1 MTDEDIVF
9 TSPDTPQPDPSEDR
23 EADAR
28 VNGGAEDAAP
38 QPDRTGG
45 ESPAAEAGNGN
56 GEENGDEDA
65 TEETIDSEEAEEVAR
80 SVSGYDDVAL
90 LFEELAAAEPNS
102 ARRAALRSQLI
113 HRCIPL
119 ADHIARKFS
128 GRGEPFDDLTQ
139 VARVGL
145 VHAVD
150 RFDIGRGSN
159 FLSFAVPTIMGEVR
173 RYFRDNTW
181 AMRVPRRVK
190 ETHLRIGA
198 AIDALSQQLGR
209 SPTAKEIAAQ
219 LGIDADEVTQAV
231 IAGNAYQ
238 PSSIDAVSVG
248 RDTEASLLDT
258 LGEEESQFDR
268 VEEYVAIR
276 PLLAGLPERE
286 RRILTMRFF
295 ESMTQ
300 TQIAQQMGISQ
311 MHVSRILAKTL
322 ARLREQS
329 ARE

>member
-1 MTDEDIVF
+1 MRDEDTVLDPADNDGAPE
-9 TSPDTPQPDPSEDR
+9 TTDQPEPAGPTDQAPD
-23 EADAR
+23 
-28 VNGGAEDAAP
+28 GAEQPTDA
-38 QPDRTGG
+38 D
-45 ESPAAEAGNGN
+45 
-56 GEENGDEDA
+56 
-65 TEETIDSEEAEEVAR
+65 EETIETASQ
-80 SVSGYDDVAL
+80 VSGYDDVAA
-90 LFEELAAAEPNS
+90 LFTRLAATEAYTS
-102 ARRAALRSQLI
+102 LRDELI
-113 HRCIPL
+113 NRCIPL

-150 RFDIGRGSN
+150 RFDVERGSN

-198 AIDALSQQLGR
+198 AVDSLSQTLGR
-209 SPTAKEIAAQ
+209 SPTAKEIAAE
-219 LGIDADEVTQAV
+219 LDVDPDEVTQAV

-238 PSSIDAVSVG
+238 PTSIDAASAG
-248 RDTEASLLDT
+248 RDTDASLLDT

-276 PLLAGLPERE
+276 PLLDGLPERE

>member
-1 MTDEDIVF
+1 MTGEDVF
-9 TSPDTPQPDPSEDR
+9 PSPDDAARPEDPTADTEAPESPESE
-23 EADAR
+23 EP
-28 VNGGAEDAAP
+28 AEDSA
-38 QPDRTGG
+38 
-45 ESPAAEAGNGN
+45 
-56 GEENGDEDA
+56 
-65 TEETIDSEEAEEVAR
+65 EETVDAEEAEEVAR

-90 LFEELAAAEPNS
+90 LFEELAAAAPGS
-102 ARRAALRSQLI
+102 AGRAALRSQLI
-113 HRCIPL
+113 NRCIPL

-150 RFDIGRGSN
+150 RFDISRGSN

-190 ETHLRIGA
+190 ETHLRIGS

-209 SPTAKEIAAQ
+209 SPTAKEIAAA
-219 LGIDADEVTQAV
+219 LDIDADEVTQAV

-311 MHVSRILAKTL
+311 MHVSRILSKTL

>member
-1 MTDEDIVF
+1 MTDGDHVF
-9 TSPDTPQPDPSEDR
+9 TASADAPGPEEPRDDR
-23 EADAR
+23 EPDETET
-28 VNGGAEDAAP
+28 EDTA
-38 QPDRTGG
+38 
-45 ESPAAEAGNGN
+45 
-56 GEENGDEDA
+56 
-65 TEETIDSEEAEEVAR
+65 EETVDAEEVEEVEEVAR
-80 SVSGYDDVAL
+80 SVSGYDDVTT
-90 LFEELAAAEPNS
+90 LFEELAAAAPES
-102 ARRAALRSQLI
+102 GRRAALRTELI
-113 HRCIPL
+113 NRCIPL

-150 RFDIGRGSN
+150 RFDISRGSN

-190 ETHLRIGA
+190 ETHLRIGS

-209 SPTAKEIAAQ
+209 SPTAKEIAAA
-219 LGIDADEVTQAV
+219 LEIDADEVTQAV

-311 MHVSRILAKTL
+311 MHVSRILSKTL

>member
-1 MTDEDIVF
+1 MADEDNGF
-9 TSPDTPQPDPSEDR
+9 
-23 EADAR
+23 EADKAADTADTAVSR
-28 VNGGAEDAAP
+28 PETGAAAGRADSSGNGDAATAEHT
-38 QPDRTGG
+38 DG
-45 ESPAAEAGNGN
+45 EHTDADDVEEAGK
-56 GEENGDEDA
+56 
-65 TEETIDSEEAEEVAR
+65 
-80 SVSGYDDVAL
+80 SVTGGYDDVNAL
-90 LFEELAAAEPNS
+90 FLALEQAPENRRADLREELIN
-102 ARRAALRSQLI
+102 
-113 HRCIPL
+113 RCIPL

-150 RFDIGRGSN
+150 RFDVSRGSN

-198 AIDALSQQLGR
+198 AIDSLSQSLGR
-209 SPTAKEIAAQ
+209 SPTAKEIAN
-219 LGIDADEVTQAV
+219 LLEIHPDEVTQAV

-300 TQIAQQMGISQ
+300 TQIAQRMGISQ

>member
-1 MTDEDIVF
+1 MHGENDTEDQPDQQTPDNPAETKPTDE
-9 TSPDTPQPDPSEDR
+9 
-23 EADAR
+23 
-28 VNGGAEDAAP
+28 
-38 QPDRTGG
+38 
-45 ESPAAEAGNGN
+45 AAE
-56 GEENGDEDA
+56 
-65 TEETIDSEEAEEVAR
+65 TPAEEPVEP
-80 SVSGYDDVAL
+80 VSGYDDVSG
-90 LFEELAAAEPNS
+90 LFERLAATEPGS
-102 ARRAALRSQLI
+102 VEQAIARDALI
-113 HRCIPL
+113 NRCIPL

-128 GRGEPFDDLTQ
+128 GRGEPFDDLSQ

-150 RFDIGRGSN
+150 RFDLSRGSN

-190 ETHLRIGA
+190 ETHLRIGSA
-198 AIDALSQQLGR
+198 VDQLSQRLGR
-209 SPTAKEIAAQ
+209 APTAKEIAAE
-219 LGIDADEVTQAV
+219 LEVDPDEVTQAV

-238 PSSIDAVSVG
+238 PTSIDAASVG
-248 RDTEASLLDT
+248 RDNDASLLDT
-258 LGEEESQFDR
+258 LGEEEAQFDR
-268 VEEYVAIR
+268 VEEYIAVR

-300 TQIAQQMGISQ
+300 TQIAAQLGISQ

-322 ARLREQS
+322 ARLRELS
-329 ARE
+329 ERD

>member
-1 MTDEDIVF
+1 MTGEDVF
-9 TSPDTPQPDPSEDR
+9 PTPDDAARPEDPTADTEAPDNPEP
-23 EADAR
+23 EEP
-28 VNGGAEDAAP
+28 AEDSA
-38 QPDRTGG
+38 
-45 ESPAAEAGNGN
+45 
-56 GEENGDEDA
+56 
-65 TEETIDSEEAEEVAR
+65 EETVDAEEAEEVAR
-80 SVSGYDDVAL
+80 TVSGYDDVAL
-90 LFEELAAAEPNS
+90 LFEELAAAAPGS
-102 ARRAALRSQLI
+102 AGRAALRSQLI
-113 HRCIPL
+113 NRCIPL

-150 RFDIGRGSN
+150 RFDISRGSN

-190 ETHLRIGA
+190 ETHLRIGS

-209 SPTAKEIAAQ
+209 SPTAKEIAAA
-219 LGIDADEVTQAV
+219 LDIDADEVTQAV

-311 MHVSRILAKTL
+311 MHVSRILSKTL

>member
-1 MTDEDIVF
+1 MAADEV
-9 TSPDTPQPDPSEDR
+9 
-23 EADAR
+23 
-28 VNGGAEDAAP
+28 
-38 QPDRTGG
+38 
-45 ESPAAEAGNGN
+45 
-56 GEENGDEDA
+56 
-65 TEETIDSEEAEEVAR
+65 EEVTQ
-80 SVSGYDDVAL
+80 SVSGYDDVAI
-90 LFEELAAAEPNS
+90 LFERLAAVEEGS
-102 ARRAALRSQLI
+102 ARHGELRAQLI
-113 HRCIPL
+113 SRCIPL

-150 RFDIGRGSN
+150 RFDISRGSN

-190 ETHLRIGA
+190 ETHLRIGS
-198 AIDALSQQLGR
+198 AIDALSQSLGR
-209 SPTAKEIAAQ
+209 SPTAKEIAAE
-219 LGIDADEVTQAV
+219 LDIDPDEVTQAV

-300 TQIAQQMGISQ
+300 TQIAQRMGISQ

-322 ARLREQS
+322 ARLREQTS
-329 ARE
+329 RE

>member
-1 MTDEDIVF
+1 MHGED
-9 TSPDTPQPDPSEDR
+9 TTEDQQPDQETR
-23 EADAR
+23 ADT
-28 VNGGAEDAAP
+28 VTEPENPAEDTV
-38 QPDRTGG
+38 DDT
-45 ESPAAEAGNGN
+45 E
-56 GEENGDEDA
+56 
-65 TEETIDSEEAEEVAR
+65 TEEP
-80 SVSGYDDVAL
+80 VSGYDDVSA
-90 LFEELAAAEPNS
+90 LFERLAATAPGSVEHAV
-102 ARRAALRSQLI
+102 ARDALI
-113 HRCIPL
+113 NRCIPL

-128 GRGEPFDDLTQ
+128 GRGEPFDDLSQ

-150 RFDIGRGSN
+150 RFDLSRGSN

-198 AIDALSQQLGR
+198 AVDQLSQRLGR
-209 SPTAKEIAAQ
+209 SPTAKEIAAE
-219 LGIDADEVTQAV
+219 LEVDPDEVTQAV

-238 PSSIDAVSVG
+238 PTSIDAASVG
-248 RDTEASLLDT
+248 RDSDASLLDT

-268 VEEYVAIR
+268 VEEYIAVR

-300 TQIAQQMGISQ
+300 TQIAAQLGISQ

-322 ARLREQS
+322 ARLRELS
-329 ARE
+329 ERD

>member
-1 MTDEDIVF
+1 MTEQDKPLDPP
-9 TSPDTPQPDPSEDR
+9 TGTPDTHGQEPDSGRGTGSVPDA
-23 EADAR
+23 EAR
-28 VNGGAEDAAP
+28 L
-38 QPDRTGG
+38 
-45 ESPAAEAGNGN
+45 AAEAASAP
-56 GEENGDEDA
+56 DA
-65 TEETIDSEEAEEVAR
+65 DSETEAELAD
-80 SVSGYDDVAL
+80 SGQAGGYDDVAG
-90 LFEELAAAEPNS
+90 LFTQLAAAEPES
-102 ARRAALRSQLI
+102 AQHATLRNELI
-113 HRCIPL
+113 GRCIPL

-150 RFDIGRGSN
+150 RFDVSRGSN

-198 AIDALSQQLGR
+198 AVDALSQSLGR
-209 SPTAKEIAAQ
+209 SPTAKEIAAE
-219 LGIDADEVTQAV
+219 LDVDPDEVTQAV

-238 PSSIDAVSVG
+238 PTSIDAASVG
-248 RDTEASLLDT
+248 RDTDASLLDT
-258 LGEEESQFDR
+258 LGEEEAQFDR

-311 MHVSRILAKTL
+311 MHVSRILTKTL

-329 ARE
+329 SRE

>member
-1 MTDEDIVF
+1 MADEDTVF
-9 TSPDTPQPDPSEDR
+9 DQDR
-23 EADAR
+23 NEEAEAEPTDAEPTDAAEEADA
-28 VNGGAEDAAP
+28 AEDAEAV
-38 QPDRTGG
+38 
-45 ESPAAEAGNGN
+45 AEAG
-56 GEENGDEDA
+56 
-65 TEETIDSEEAEEVAR
+65 
-80 SVSGYDDVAL
+80 SVTGYDDLNA
-90 LFEELAAAEPNS
+90 LFERLAASESGTAQHSAVRAE
-102 ARRAALRSQLI
+102 LI
-113 HRCIPL
+113 SRCIPL

-150 RFDIGRGSN
+150 RFDVSRGSN

-198 AIDALSQQLGR
+198 AIDTLSQTLGR
-209 SPTAKEIAAQ
+209 SPTAKEIAAE
-219 LGIDADEVTQAV
+219 LEVDPDEVTQAV

-238 PSSIDAVSVG
+238 PSSIDAAALG

-300 TQIAQQMGISQ
+300 TQIAKQMGISQ

-322 ARLREQS
+322 ARLRELS
-329 ARE
+329 SRD

>member
-1 MTDEDIVF
+1 MADQEKPLESPGDEQETD
-9 TSPDTPQPDPSEDR
+9 T
-23 EADAR
+23 EADL
-28 VNGGAEDAAP
+28 EIP
-38 QPDRTGG
+38 PT
-45 ESPAAEAGNGN
+45 
-56 GEENGDEDA
+56 
-65 TEETIDSEEAEEVAR
+65 
-80 SVSGYDDVAL
+80 VSGYDDVAD
-90 LFEELAAAEPNS
+90 LFTRLAAAEPES
-102 ARRAALRSQLI
+102 AAHAALRNELI
-113 HRCIPL
+113 ARCIPL

-150 RFDIGRGSN
+150 RFDISRGSN

-198 AIDALSQQLGR
+198 AVDALSQSLGR
-209 SPTAKEIAAQ
+209 SPTAKEIAAE
-219 LGIDADEVTQAV
+219 LDVDPDEVTQAV

-238 PSSIDAVSVG
+238 PTSIDAASVG
-248 RDTEASLLDT
+248 RDTDASLLDT
-258 LGEEESQFDR
+258 LGEEEAQFDR

>member
-1 MTDEDIVF
+1 M
-9 TSPDTPQPDPSEDR
+9 
-23 EADAR
+23 ADSGQ
-28 VNGGAEDAAP
+28 VG
-38 QPDRTGG
+38 
-45 ESPAAEAGNGN
+45 
-56 GEENGDEDA
+56 
-65 TEETIDSEEAEEVAR
+65 
-80 SVSGYDDVAL
+80 GYDDVAG
-90 LFEELAAAEPNS
+90 LFTQLAAAEPDS
-102 ARRAALRSQLI
+102 ARHTALRNELI
-113 HRCIPL
+113 GRCIPL

-150 RFDIGRGSN
+150 RFDVSRGSN

-198 AIDALSQQLGR
+198 AVDALSQSLGR
-209 SPTAKEIAAQ
+209 SPTAKEIAAE
-219 LGIDADEVTQAV
+219 LDVDPDEVTQAV

-238 PSSIDAVSVG
+238 PTSIDAASVG
-248 RDTEASLLDT
+248 RDTDASLLDT
-258 LGEEESQFDR
+258 LGEEEAQFDR

-311 MHVSRILAKTL
+311 MHVSRILTKTL

-329 ARE
+329 SRE

>member
-1 MTDEDIVF
+1 MHGEDDK
-9 TSPDTPQPDPSEDR
+9 PDQHDLSEP
-23 EADAR
+23 E
-28 VNGGAEDAAP
+28 
-38 QPDRTGG
+38 TT
-45 ESPAAEAGNGN
+45 
-56 GEENGDEDA
+56 DA
-65 TEETIDSEEAEEVAR
+65 TMPDSDETAEPDKEALEQEALEDNAETPAP
-80 SVSGYDDVAL
+80 VSGYDDVSA
-90 LFEELAAAEPNS
+90 LFERLAETEPGS
-102 ARRAALRSQLI
+102 VAHAVARDALI
-113 HRCIPL
+113 NRCIPL

-128 GRGEPFDDLTQ
+128 GRGEPFDDLSQ

-150 RFDIGRGSN
+150 RFDLSRGSN

-198 AIDALSQQLGR
+198 AVDQLSQRLGR
-209 SPTAKEIAAQ
+209 SPTAKEIAAE
-219 LGIDADEVTQAV
+219 LDVDPDEVTQAV

-238 PSSIDAVSVG
+238 PTSIDAASIG
-248 RDTEASLLDT
+248 RDSDASLLDT

-268 VEEYVAIR
+268 VEEYIAVR

-300 TQIAQQMGISQ
+300 TQIASQLGISQ

-322 ARLREQS
+322 ARLRELS
-329 ARE
+329 ERD

>member
-1 MTDEDIVF
+1 MED
-9 TSPDTPQPDPSEDR
+9 S
-23 EADAR
+23 
-28 VNGGAEDAAP
+28 AEVAE
-38 QPDRTGG
+38 TL
-45 ESPAAEAGNGN
+45 EEAGSSG
-56 GEENGDEDA
+56 
-65 TEETIDSEEAEEVAR
+65 
-80 SVSGYDDVAL
+80 GYDDVAA
-90 LFEELAAAEPNS
+90 LFEQLS
-102 ARRAALRSQLI
+102 ASTPGTARHTALRAELI
-113 HRCIPL
+113 GRCIPL

-150 RFDIGRGSN
+150 RFDISRGSN

-198 AIDALSQQLGR
+198 AIDSLSQSLGR
-209 SPTAKEIAAQ
+209 SPTAKEIAAE
-219 LGIDADEVTQAV
+219 LDVDPDEVTQAV

-238 PSSIDAVSVG
+238 PSSIDAASLG
-248 RDTEASLLDT
+248 RDTDASLLDT

-300 TQIAQQMGISQ
+300 TQIAQRMGISQ

-329 ARE
+329 TRD

>member
-1 MTDEDIVF
+1 MPDEDTVF
-9 TSPDTPQPDPSEDR
+9 DSERDNAETAADDSETTSAEAEKISE
-23 EADAR
+23 
-28 VNGGAEDAAP
+28 EDAA
-38 QPDRTGG
+38 
-45 ESPAAEAGNGN
+45 E
-56 GEENGDEDA
+56 
-65 TEETIDSEEAEEVAR
+65 DSETLETASTVA
-80 SVSGYDDVAL
+80 GYDDVGL
-90 LFEELAAAEPNS
+90 LFQQLGASTAGTARHAAIRAELIS
-102 ARRAALRSQLI
+102 
-113 HRCIPL
+113 RCIPL

-150 RFDIGRGSN
+150 RFDIERGSN

-198 AIDALSQQLGR
+198 AIDALSQRLGR
-209 SPTAKEIAAQ
+209 SPTAKEIAAE
-219 LGIDADEVTQAV
+219 LDVDPDEVTQAV

-238 PSSIDAVSVG
+238 PSSIDAATLG
-248 RDTEASLLDT
+248 RDTDASLLDT
-258 LGEEESQFDR
+258 LGEEETQFDR

-322 ARLREQS
+322 ARLREQTS
-329 ARE
+329 RE

>member
-1 MTDEDIVF
+1 M
-9 TSPDTPQPDPSEDR
+9 
-23 EADAR
+23 EA
-28 VNGGAEDAAP
+28 
-38 QPDRTGG
+38 
-45 ESPAAEAGNGN
+45 
-56 GEENGDEDA
+56 
-65 TEETIDSEEAEEVAR
+65 EETVDAEEAEEVAR
-80 SVSGYDDVAL
+80 TVSGYDDVAL
-90 LFEELAAAEPNS
+90 LFEELAATVPGS

-113 HRCIPL
+113 NRCIPL

-150 RFDIGRGSN
+150 RFDITRGSN

-190 ETHLRIGA
+190 ETHLRIGS

-209 SPTAKEIAAQ
+209 SPTAKEIAAA
-219 LGIDADEVTQAV
+219 LDIDADEVTQAV

-311 MHVSRILAKTL
+311 MHVSRILSKTL

>member
-1 MTDEDIVF
+1 MF
-9 TSPDTPQPDPSEDR
+9 R
-23 EADAR
+23 
-28 VNGGAEDAAP
+28 
-38 QPDRTGG
+38 
-45 ESPAAEAGNGN
+45 
-56 GEENGDEDA
+56 
-65 TEETIDSEEAEEVAR
+65 
-80 SVSGYDDVAL
+80 
-90 LFEELAAAEPNS
+90 ELAKLDPDSAEFQ
-102 ARRAALRSQLI
+102 RKRDRI
-113 HRCIPL
+113 VERCLPL
-119 ADHIARKFS
+119 ADHIARRFD
-128 GRGEPFDDLTQ
+128 GRGEPRDDLIQ

-145 VHAVD
+145 MNAVN
-150 RFDIGRGSN
+150 RFDVEAGSD
-159 FLSFAVPTIMGEVR
+159 FVSFAVPTIMGEVR

-198 AIDALSQQLGR
+198 AIDTLSQTLGR
-209 SPTAKEIAAQ
+209 SPTAKEIAAE
-219 LGIDADEVTQAV
+219 LDVDPDEVTQAV

-238 PSSIDAVSVG
+238 PSSIDAASLG
-248 RDTEASLLDT
+248 RDTDASLLDT

-322 ARLREQS
+322 ARLRELSQ
-329 ARE
+329 RD

>member
-1 MTDEDIVF
+1 MAGNSPGEKTELEPQTEDPQTAEDPRAEPEESAEETTDE
-9 TSPDTPQPDPSEDR
+9 SE
-23 EADAR
+23 
-28 VNGGAEDAAP
+28 
-38 QPDRTGG
+38 
-45 ESPAAEAGNGN
+45 
-56 GEENGDEDA
+56 
-65 TEETIDSEEAEEVAR
+65 IDEVAAA
-80 SVSGYDDVAL
+80 VTEYDDVTA
-90 LFEELAAAEPNS
+90 LFEEMAAAAEDPQ
-102 ARRAALRSQLI
+102 RRARVRNELI

-150 RFDIGRGSN
+150 RFDLSRGSN

-190 ETHLRIGA
+190 ETHLRIGSA
-198 AIDALSQQLGR
+198 VDALSQTLGR
-209 SPTAKEIAAQ
+209 SPTAKEIAAE

-238 PSSIDAVSVG
+238 PSSIDAVSTG

-300 TQIAQQMGISQ
+300 TQIAAQMGISQ

>member
-1 MTDEDIVF
+1 MTGEDVF
-9 TSPDTPQPDPSEDR
+9 PSPD
-23 EADAR
+23 
-28 VNGGAEDAAP
+28 DAARP
-38 QPDRTGG
+38 ED
-45 ESPAAEAGNGN
+45 PAADTETTEP
-56 GEENGDEDA
+56 EEPA
-65 TEETIDSEEAEEVAR
+65 EETVDAEEAEEVAR

-90 LFEELAAAEPNS
+90 LFEELGAAAPGS

-113 HRCIPL
+113 NRCIPL

-150 RFDIGRGSN
+150 RFDISRGSN

-190 ETHLRIGA
+190 ETHLRIGS

-209 SPTAKEIAAQ
+209 SPTAKEIAAA
-219 LGIDADEVTQAV
+219 LDIDADEVTQAV

-311 MHVSRILAKTL
+311 MHVSRILSKTL

-329 ARE
+329 SRE

>member
-1 MTDEDIVF
+1 MADEETVF
-9 TSPDTPQPDPSEDR
+9 DAQRDDDSDTLT
-23 EADAR
+23 
-28 VNGGAEDAAP
+28 AEDAV
-38 QPDRTGG
+38 
-45 ESPAAEAGNGN
+45 E
-56 GEENGDEDA
+56 
-65 TEETIDSEEAEEVAR
+65 DSETLEDESETLEAAGAVA
-80 SVSGYDDVAL
+80 GYDDVGL
-90 LFEELAAAEPNS
+90 LFEQMAGSEPGT
-102 ARRAALRSQLI
+102 ARHTALRAELI
-113 HRCIPL
+113 SRCIPL

-150 RFDIGRGSN
+150 RFDVERGSN

-173 RYFRDNTW
+173 RYFRDHTW

-198 AIDALSQQLGR
+198 AIDSLSQTLGR
-209 SPTAKEIAAQ
+209 SPTAKEIAAE
-219 LGIDADEVTQAV
+219 LDVDPDEVTQAV

-238 PSSIDAVSVG
+238 PSSIDAATLG
-248 RDTEASLLDT
+248 RDTDASLLDT

-329 ARE
+329 SRE

>member
-1 MTDEDIVF
+1 MADEDTVF
-9 TSPDTPQPDPSEDR
+9 DQERDEDAESEPT
-23 EADAR
+23 DA
-28 VNGGAEDAAP
+28 AEDAEAV
-38 QPDRTGG
+38 
-45 ESPAAEAGNGN
+45 AEAG
-56 GEENGDEDA
+56 
-65 TEETIDSEEAEEVAR
+65 
-80 SVSGYDDVAL
+80 SVTGYDDLNA
-90 LFEELAAAEPNS
+90 LFERLAGCEHGTAEHAATRAELIS
-102 ARRAALRSQLI
+102 
-113 HRCIPL
+113 RCIPL

-150 RFDIGRGSN
+150 RFDVSRGSN

-198 AIDALSQQLGR
+198 AIDTLSQTLGR
-209 SPTAKEIAAQ
+209 SPTAKEIAAE
-219 LGIDADEVTQAV
+219 LDVDPDEVTQAV

-238 PSSIDAVSVG
+238 PSSIDAAALG
-248 RDTEASLLDT
+248 RDTDASLLDT

-300 TQIAQQMGISQ
+300 TQIAKQMGISQ

-322 ARLREQS
+322 ARLRELS
-329 ARE
+329 SRD

>member
-1 MTDEDIVF
+1 MHGED
-9 TSPDTPQPDPSEDR
+9 TTEDHKPDQDTAQPDPH
-23 EADAR
+23 
-28 VNGGAEDAAP
+28 
-38 QPDRTGG
+38 
-45 ESPAAEAGNGN
+45 
-56 GEENGDEDA
+56 A
-65 TEETIDSEEAEEVAR
+65 TEPDQPEDTDSDDDTEATA
-80 SVSGYDDVAL
+80 SVSGYDDVSA
-90 LFEELAAAEPNS
+90 LFERLAATVPGSVEHVI
-102 ARRAALRSQLI
+102 ARDALI
-113 HRCIPL
+113 NRCIPL

-128 GRGEPFDDLTQ
+128 GRGEPFDDLSQ

-150 RFDIGRGSN
+150 RFDLSRGSN

-198 AIDALSQQLGR
+198 AVDQLSQRLGR
-209 SPTAKEIAAQ
+209 SPTAKEIAAE
-219 LGIDADEVTQAV
+219 LDVDPDEVTQAV

-238 PSSIDAVSVG
+238 PTSIDAASVG
-248 RDTEASLLDT
+248 RDSDASLLDT
-258 LGEEESQFDR
+258 LGEEEAQFDR
-268 VEEYVAIR
+268 VEEYIAVR

-300 TQIAQQMGISQ
+300 TQIAAQLGISQ

-322 ARLREQS
+322 ARLRELS
-329 ARE
+329 ERD

>member
-1 MTDEDIVF
+1 MADEDTVYG
-9 TSPDTPQPDPSEDR
+9 SGDAVDSRDRRAPED
-23 EADAR
+23 
-28 VNGGAEDAAP
+28 
-38 QPDRTGG
+38 
-45 ESPAAEAGNGN
+45 PAATDGRGAQEP
-56 GEENGDEDA
+56 
-65 TEETIDSEEAEEVAR
+65 EETTSEEEVAADEVEEVTQ
-80 SVSGYDDVAL
+80 SVSGYDDVAI
-90 LFEELAAAEPNS
+90 LFERLAAAEEGS
-102 ARRAALRSQLI
+102 DRRAELRSQLI
-113 HRCIPL
+113 SRCIPL

-150 RFDIGRGSN
+150 RFDISRGSN

-198 AIDALSQQLGR
+198 AIDALSQSLGR
-209 SPTAKEIAAQ
+209 SPTAKEIAAE
-219 LGIDADEVTQAV
+219 LDIDPDEVTQAV

-300 TQIAQQMGISQ
+300 TQIAQRMGISQ

-322 ARLREQS
+322 ARLREQTS
-329 ARE
+329 RE

>member
-1 MTDEDIVF
+1 VPDQNAVDDNAVF
-9 TSPDTPQPDPSEDR
+9 
-23 EADAR
+23 DAEKDDDD
-28 VNGGAEDAAP
+28 VEPVQAEDSAEVAE
-38 QPDRTGG
+38 TV
-45 ESPAAEAGNGN
+45 EEAGSAG
-56 GEENGDEDA
+56 
-65 TEETIDSEEAEEVAR
+65 
-80 SVSGYDDVAL
+80 GYDDVGAL
-90 LFEELAAAEPNS
+90 FQQLATSTPGT
-102 ARRAALRSQLI
+102 ARHTALRAELI
-113 HRCIPL
+113 GRCIPL

-150 RFDIGRGSN
+150 RFDISRGSN

-198 AIDALSQQLGR
+198 AIDTLSQTLGR
-209 SPTAKEIAAQ
+209 SPTAKEIAAE
-219 LGIDADEVTQAV
+219 LDVDPDEVTQAV

-238 PSSIDAVSVG
+238 PSSIDAASLG
-248 RDTEASLLDT
+248 RDTDASLLDT
-258 LGEEESQFDR
+258 LGEEESQFAR

-300 TQIAQQMGISQ
+300 TQIAQRIGISQ

-329 ARE
+329 ARD

>member
-1 MTDEDIVF
+1 M
-9 TSPDTPQPDPSEDR
+9 
-23 EADAR
+23 
-28 VNGGAEDAAP
+28 
-38 QPDRTGG
+38 
-45 ESPAAEAGNGN
+45 
-56 GEENGDEDA
+56 
-65 TEETIDSEEAEEVAR
+65 ETASQ
-80 SVSGYDDVAL
+80 VSGYDDVAA
-90 LFEELAAAEPNS
+90 LFTRLAATEAGTDAYTS
-102 ARRAALRSQLI
+102 LRDELI
-113 HRCIPL
+113 NRCIPL

-150 RFDIGRGSN
+150 RFDVERGSN

-198 AIDALSQQLGR
+198 AVDSLSQTLGR
-209 SPTAKEIAAQ
+209 SPTAKEIAAE
-219 LGIDADEVTQAV
+219 LDVDPDEVTQAV

-238 PSSIDAVSVG
+238 PTSIDAASSG
-248 RDTEASLLDT
+248 RDTDASLLDT

-276 PLLAGLPERE
+276 PLLDGLPERE

>member
-1 MTDEDIVF
+1 MFDSHRD
-9 TSPDTPQPDPSEDR
+9 D
-23 EADAR
+23 AD
-28 VNGGAEDAAP
+28 NGG
-38 QPDRTGG
+38 
-45 ESPAAEAGNGN
+45 
-56 GEENGDEDA
+56 
-65 TEETIDSEEAEEVAR
+65 TEETSATSGPDGPDQTTAGTGTPTDDAQADGARAETDQGESADETDEETETLAAA
-80 SVSGYDDVAL
+80 STVSGYDDVGL
-90 LFEELAAAEPNS
+90 LFEQLAATEAGKPQHI
-102 ARRAALRSQLI
+102 ALRAELI
-113 HRCIPL
+113 NRCIPL

-150 RFDIGRGSN
+150 RFDVERGSN

-198 AIDALSQQLGR
+198 AIDSLSQSLGR
-209 SPTAKEIAAQ
+209 SPTAKEIAAE
-219 LGIDADEVTQAV
+219 LDVDPDEVTQAV

-238 PSSIDAVSVG
+238 PSSIDAAALG
-248 RDTEASLLDT
+248 RDTDASLLDT

-329 ARE
+329 SRE

>member
-1 MTDEDIVF
+1 MADEDIVF
-9 TSPDTPQPDPSEDR
+9 VSPEETQPGSPENSTAAETPENGTAPEN
-23 EADAR
+23 EAA
-28 VNGGAEDAAP
+28 AESEDAA
-38 QPDRTGG
+38 DETVD
-45 ESPAAEAGNGN
+45 AEEA
-56 GEENGDEDA
+56 EEL
-65 TEETIDSEEAEEVAR
+65 AEEVAR
-80 SVSGYDDVAL
+80 SGSGYDDVSA
-90 LFEELAAAEPNS
+90 LFEQLAGTDPTS
-102 ARRAALRSQLI
+102 PRRTALRGELI
-113 HRCIPL
+113 NRCIPL

-150 RFDIGRGSN
+150 RFDVSRGSN

-190 ETHLRIGA
+190 ETHLRIGS

-238 PSSIDAVSVG
+238 PASIDAVSVG

-322 ARLREQS
+322 ARLREQTT
-329 ARE
+329 RE

>member
-1 MTDEDIVF
+1 MRLDKHPTED
-9 TSPDTPQPDPSEDR
+9 
-23 EADAR
+23 
-28 VNGGAEDAAP
+28 
-38 QPDRTGG
+38 
-45 ESPAAEAGNGN
+45 
-56 GEENGDEDA
+56 DA
-65 TEETIDSEEAEEVAR
+65 TIEDSSEQIEDSEPQASEELVDALP
-80 SVSGYDDVAL
+80 VSNYDDVTAL
-90 LFEELAAAEPNS
+90 FVRMAEAPENSTQQQQLRDELIN
-102 ARRAALRSQLI
+102 
-113 HRCIPL
+113 RCIPL

-128 GRGEPFDDLTQ
+128 GRGEPLDDLAQ

-150 RFDIGRGSN
+150 RFDVQRGSN

-190 ETHLRIGA
+190 ETHLRIGSA
-198 AIDALSQQLGR
+198 VDALSQSLGR
-209 SPTAKEIAAQ
+209 APTAREIANE
-219 LGIDADEVTQAV
+219 LDVDPDEVAQAV

-238 PSSIDAVSVG
+238 PTSIDAASVG
-248 RDTEASLLDT
+248 RGADGSLLDT
-258 LGEEESQFDR
+258 LGEEEVQFDR

-276 PLLAGLPERE
+276 PLLASLPERE

-311 MHVSRILAKTL
+311 MHVSRILTKTL
-322 ARLREQS
+322 ARLRSQS
-329 ARE
+329 SRE

>member
-1 MTDEDIVF
+1 MADEDTVF
-9 TSPDTPQPDPSEDR
+9 DQDRDEEAESEPT
-23 EADAR
+23 DA
-28 VNGGAEDAAP
+28 AEDAEAV
-38 QPDRTGG
+38 
-45 ESPAAEAGNGN
+45 AEAG
-56 GEENGDEDA
+56 
-65 TEETIDSEEAEEVAR
+65 
-80 SVSGYDDVAL
+80 SVTGYDDLNA
-90 LFEELAAAEPNS
+90 LFERLSSAEQGTAEHAAVRAEL
-102 ARRAALRSQLI
+102 I
-113 HRCIPL
+113 GRCIPL

-150 RFDIGRGSN
+150 RFDISRGSN

-190 ETHLRIGA
+190 ETHLRIGS
-198 AIDALSQQLGR
+198 AIDTLSQTLGR
-209 SPTAKEIAAQ
+209 SPTAKEIAAE
-219 LGIDADEVTQAV
+219 LDVDPDEVTQAV

-238 PSSIDAVSVG
+238 PSSIDAAALG

-300 TQIAQQMGISQ
+300 TQIAKQMGISQ

-322 ARLREQS
+322 ARLRELS
-329 ARE
+329 SRD

>member
-1 MTDEDIVF
+1 MV
-9 TSPDTPQPDPSEDR
+9 
-23 EADAR
+23 
-28 VNGGAEDAAP
+28 
-38 QPDRTGG
+38 
-45 ESPAAEAGNGN
+45 
-56 GEENGDEDA
+56 
-65 TEETIDSEEAEEVAR
+65 EEVG
-80 SVSGYDDVAL
+80 SSSGYDDLGA
-90 LFEELAAAEPNS
+90 LFERLAAATAGTPKHN
-102 ARRAALRSQLI
+102 ALRDELI
-113 HRCIPL
+113 SRCIPL

-150 RFDIGRGSN
+150 RFDPARGSN

-198 AIDALSQQLGR
+198 AIDALSQTLGR
-209 SPTAKEIAAQ
+209 SPTAKEIAAH
-219 LGIDADEVTQAV
+219 LDVDPDEVTQAV

-238 PSSIDAVSVG
+238 PSSIDAASLG
-248 RDTEASLLDT
+248 RDTDASLLDT
-258 LGEEESQFDR
+258 LGEEEGQFER

-300 TQIAQQMGISQ
+300 TQIAKQMGISQ
-311 MHVSRILAKTL
+311 MHVSRILTKTL
-322 ARLREQS
+322 ARLRELS
-329 ARE
+329 ERE

>member
-1 MTDEDIVF
+1 MAEHESVFEADDAEDTAGTAASGSPDDTGAENGASRADGGETTPDDDED
-9 TSPDTPQPDPSEDR
+9 
-23 EADAR
+23 
-28 VNGGAEDAAP
+28 
-38 QPDRTGG
+38 
-45 ESPAAEAGNGN
+45 
-56 GEENGDEDA
+56 GDEV
-65 TEETIDSEEAEEVAR
+65 AEVTG
-80 SVSGYDDVAL
+80 SVSGYDDVNL
-90 LFEELAAAEPNS
+90 LFQALSGAGED
-102 ARRAALRSQLI
+102 RRAELRDELI
-113 HRCIPL
+113 NRCIPL

-150 RFDIGRGSN
+150 RFDVSRGSN

-190 ETHLRIGA
+190 ETHLRIGS
-198 AIDALSQQLGR
+198 AIDSLSQSLGR
-209 SPTAKEIAAQ
+209 SPTAKEIAAE
-219 LGIDADEVTQAV
+219 LDIHPDEVTQAV

-300 TQIAQQMGISQ
+300 TQIAQRMGISQ

>member
-1 MTDEDIVF
+1 M
-9 TSPDTPQPDPSEDR
+9 
-23 EADAR
+23 
-28 VNGGAEDAAP
+28 AEDA
-38 QPDRTGG
+38 
-45 ESPAAEAGNGN
+45 
-56 GEENGDEDA
+56 
-65 TEETIDSEEAEEVAR
+65 ETVEEVG
-80 SVSGYDDVAL
+80 SVSGGYDDLNAI
-90 LFEELAAAEPNS
+90 FERLAASTPGTAKH
-102 ARRAALRSQLI
+102 AAVRGELI
-113 HRCIPL
+113 SRCIPL

-150 RFDIGRGSN
+150 RFDVSRGSN

-198 AIDALSQQLGR
+198 AIDSLSQTLGR
-209 SPTAKEIAAQ
+209 SPTAKEIAAE
-219 LGIDADEVTQAV
+219 LDVDPDEVTQAV

-238 PSSIDAVSVG
+238 PSSIDAASLG

-322 ARLREQS
+322 ARLRELSQ
-329 ARE
+329 RE

>member
-1 MTDEDIVF
+1 MADEDTVF
-9 TSPDTPQPDPSEDR
+9 DQDR
-23 EADAR
+23 EEEAEAEPTDA
-28 VNGGAEDAAP
+28 AEDAEAV
-38 QPDRTGG
+38 
-45 ESPAAEAGNGN
+45 AEAG
-56 GEENGDEDA
+56 
-65 TEETIDSEEAEEVAR
+65 
-80 SVSGYDDVAL
+80 SVTGYDDLNA
-90 LFEELAAAEPNS
+90 LFERLGAAEPGS
-102 ARRAALRSQLI
+102 AGHAAVRAELI
-113 HRCIPL
+113 SRCIPL

-150 RFDIGRGSN
+150 RFDVSRGSN

-190 ETHLRIGA
+190 ETHLRIGS
-198 AIDALSQQLGR
+198 AIDTLSQTLGR
-209 SPTAKEIAAQ
+209 SPTAKEIAAE
-219 LGIDADEVTQAV
+219 LDVDPDEVTQAV

-238 PSSIDAVSVG
+238 PSSIDAAALG

-300 TQIAQQMGISQ
+300 TQIAKQMGISQ

-322 ARLREQS
+322 ARLRELS
-329 ARE
+329 SRD

>member
-1 MTDEDIVF
+1 MTGAQKRSGSDRDETIETTPPTGTASGASEPRQTPAEVDVERDEDV
-9 TSPDTPQPDPSEDR
+9 
-23 EADAR
+23 EAEQDAE
-28 VNGGAEDAAP
+28 V
-38 QPDRTGG
+38 
-45 ESPAAEAGNGN
+45 AAEAV
-56 GEENGDEDA
+56 A
-65 TEETIDSEEAEEVAR
+65 EAG
-80 SVSGYDDVAL
+80 SVTGYDDL
-90 LFEELAAAEPNS
+90 PDLFDRLAAVEPGTAEH
-102 ARRAALRSQLI
+102 AALRDELI
-113 HRCIPL
+113 SRCVPL

-150 RFDIGRGSN
+150 RFDPARGSN

-173 RYFRDNTW
+173 RYFRDHTW

-198 AIDALSQQLGR
+198 AIDTLSQSLGR
-209 SPTAKEIAAQ
+209 SPTAKEIAAE
-219 LGIDADEVTQAV
+219 LGVDPDEVTQAV

-238 PSSIDAVSVG
+238 PSSIDAAALG
-248 RDTEASLLDT
+248 RESDASLLDT
-258 LGEEESQFDR
+258 LGEEEAQFER

-300 TQIAQQMGISQ
+300 TQIAKQMGISQ

-322 ARLREQS
+322 ARLRELS

>member
-1 MTDEDIVF
+1 MFAASADAPGPEEPRDDRETETDE
-9 TSPDTPQPDPSEDR
+9 TETEDT
-23 EADAR
+23 A
-28 VNGGAEDAAP
+28 
-38 QPDRTGG
+38 
-45 ESPAAEAGNGN
+45 
-56 GEENGDEDA
+56 
-65 TEETIDSEEAEEVAR
+65 EETVDADEAEEVAR
-80 SVSGYDDVAL
+80 SVSGYDDVTT
-90 LFEELAAAEPNS
+90 LFAELAAAAPES
-102 ARRAALRSQLI
+102 GRRAALRTELI
-113 HRCIPL
+113 NRCIPL

-150 RFDIGRGSN
+150 RFDISRGSN

-190 ETHLRIGA
+190 ETHLRIGS

-209 SPTAKEIAAQ
+209 SPTAKEIAAA
-219 LGIDADEVTQAV
+219 LEIDADEVTQAV

-311 MHVSRILAKTL
+311 MHVSRILSKTL

>member
-1 MTDEDIVF
+1 MAEQDETFDPADDDAE
-9 TSPDTPQPDPSEDR
+9 PD
-23 EADAR
+23 
-28 VNGGAEDAAP
+28 AEE
-38 QPDRTGG
+38 T
-45 ESPAAEAGNGN
+45 
-56 GEENGDEDA
+56 GEELA
-65 TEETIDSEEAEEVAR
+65 PSIPVA
-80 SVSGYDDVAL
+80 GYDDVTE
-90 LFEELAAAEPNS
+90 LFGRLAETAEGSADHNAVREELIS
-102 ARRAALRSQLI
+102 
-113 HRCIPL
+113 RCIPL

-150 RFDIGRGSN
+150 RFDVERGSN

-198 AIDALSQQLGR
+198 AVDALSQSLGR
-209 SPTAKEIAAQ
+209 SPTAKEIAAE
-219 LGIDADEVTQAV
+219 LDVDPDEVTQAV

-238 PSSIDAVSVG
+238 PTSIDAASVG
-248 RDTEASLLDT
+248 RDTDASLLDT
-258 LGEEESQFDR
+258 LGEEEAQFDR

>member
-1 MTDEDIVF
+1 MHGED
-9 TSPDTPQPDPSEDR
+9 TTEDHKPDQDTAQPD
-23 EADAR
+23 AH
-28 VNGGAEDAAP
+28 
-38 QPDRTGG
+38 
-45 ESPAAEAGNGN
+45 
-56 GEENGDEDA
+56 A
-65 TEETIDSEEAEEVAR
+65 TEPDQPEDTDSDDDTEATA
-80 SVSGYDDVAL
+80 SVSGYDDVSA
-90 LFEELAAAEPNS
+90 LFERLAATVPGSVEHVI
-102 ARRAALRSQLI
+102 ARDALI
-113 HRCIPL
+113 NRCIPL

-128 GRGEPFDDLTQ
+128 GRGEPFDDLSQ

-150 RFDIGRGSN
+150 RFDLSRGSN

-198 AIDALSQQLGR
+198 AVDQLSQRLGR
-209 SPTAKEIAAQ
+209 SPTAKEIAAE
-219 LGIDADEVTQAV
+219 LDVDPDEVTQAV

-238 PSSIDAVSVG
+238 PTSIDAASVG
-248 RDTEASLLDT
+248 RDSDASLLDT
-258 LGEEESQFDR
+258 LGEEEAQFDR
-268 VEEYVAIR
+268 VEEYIAVR

-300 TQIAQQMGISQ
+300 TQIAAQLGISQ

-322 ARLREQS
+322 ARLRELS
-329 ARE
+329 ERD